1 MGLSIVADPASVNLT
16 IPISFEFWG
25 YVIAYIIHI
34 LDESLLGETFVGMV
48 KSTFCPEY
56 EWKHFFGFNTLLM
69 ALLIISIILFEIF
82 YGLWI
87 IAPLSFVFLFTTNGI
102 WHLIGTIITK
112 KYSPGLAT
120 SIIYWILFY
129 FTVKYSFINHQI
141 DTSIIMISGTIGTL
155 LTVLMISSF
164 LIFKRK
170 FKS

>member
-1 MGLSIVADPASVNLT
+1 MGLSIIINPSSVDLA
-16 IPISFEFWG
+16 IPISFIFWG

-48 KSTFCPEY
+48 KSTFWPKY

-69 ALLIISIILFEIF
+69 LLFIISIILFEIF
-82 YGLWI
+82 YDLWI
-87 IAPLSFVFLFTTNGI
+87 IAPLSFVFLFTTNGV

-129 FTVKYSFINHQI
+129 FIVKYSFINSQI
-141 DTSIIMISGTIGTL
+141 DIFIIIISGIIGTS
-155 LTVLMISSF
+155 LTFLMICSF
-164 LIFKRK
+164 LIFKKR
-170 FKS
+170 FK